1 MGTPESSLASL
12 AAAPLRSTPAS
23 RTPVTRFDP
32 ALACALLEGTD
43 VDAGMR
49 YVLEGLQQDVPARDP
64 AWCTLLSLLS
74 QMPLV
79 AESRACASGH
89 ARLEAVYSRLRRC
102 DSAES
107 ATPFGLAAERWFRTH
122 SALARALRRR
132 TDWLTAR
139 VAALDSHGAGR
150 VVALY
155 AAPAPELD
163 VLAAIG
169 GARAPLTLVEFDER
183 TIAALRG
190 RRALADAV
198 IQRAALADV
207 LGGTY
212 RAFDCDL
219 VYAPSLAAHLPA
231 ATTVE
236 VLDAVFGWL
245 RPGGAVV
252 LPVYTSVPERGFLA
266 RVAGCAPNVLLPQ
279 RLLDGFAARADTVVS
294 VEEDPDA
301 GLAHVIL
308 ERPR

>member
-1 MGTPESSLASL
+1 MGTPESSLASH
-12 AAAPLRSTPAS
+12 AAVPLRSAATS
-23 RTPVTRFDP
+23 RAPITRFDP
-32 ALACALLEGTD
+32 AVACALLEGTD

-49 YVLEGLQQDVPARDP
+49 YVLEGLQQDVPVRDP

-79 AESRACASGH
+79 AESRGCASGH
-89 ARLEAVYSRLRRC
+89 ARLEVVYSRLGRC
-102 DSAES
+102 DSAEN
-107 ATPFGLAAERWFRTH
+107 ATPFGLAAERWMRTH

-132 TDWLTAR
+132 AAWLTAR
-139 VAALDSHGAGR
+139 VAALDSHDAGR
-150 VVALY
+150 IVALY

-169 GARAPLTLVEFDER
+169 GARVPLTLVEFDER
-183 TIAALRG
+183 EIAALRD
-190 RRALADAV
+190 RPALADAIV
-198 IQRAALADV
+198 QRAALADV
-207 LGGTY
+207 LGGRY
-212 RAFDCDL
+212 RAFECDL

-231 ATTVE
+231 ATLVE
-236 VLDAVFGWL
+236 VLDAVVGWL

-266 RVAGCAPNVLLPQ
+266 RVVGCAPNALSPQ
-279 RLLDGFAARADTVVS
+279 RLLDGIAARADTIVR
-294 VEEDPDA
+294 VEDDPDA